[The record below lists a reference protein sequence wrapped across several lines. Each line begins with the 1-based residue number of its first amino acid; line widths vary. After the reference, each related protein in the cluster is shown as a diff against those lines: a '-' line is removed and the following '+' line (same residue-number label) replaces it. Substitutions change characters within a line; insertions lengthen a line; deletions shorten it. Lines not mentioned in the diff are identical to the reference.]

1 MEVLAGILVLG
12 GLVVFAYQQLTRSS
26 LIGTAKRQV
35 AALDKFARQA
45 GPGEDAR
52 FPLKPGEVVVYEM
65 EEASLAE
72 TRRGP
77 RVSYRQLD
85 AFTFRFAPG
94 FYYTTAGGKSV
105 SQESGE
111 EMKDIDEGHATFTNK
126 RVVFAGNKHT
136 REWDF
141 AKLLGWNE
149 GAGGYILM
157 AVSNR
162 QKVSGVSGGPHDILG
177 PVAFQLAQIVAN
189 DGFESAKGA
198 AKLGSYKAREQGRWM
213 QENFFGGPGGLTK
226 FVEQMEERVE
236 RHLKKM
242 DELGVE
248 EWIEPGKP
256 LPQGTATKSQEPKNA
271 VAEEKPTP
279 TNSASAAQ
287 KDPKAGR
294 VPEELEV
301 VGEFYHQES
310 FAALRELFDTEG
322 DSEHIVEAELR
333 IDPDN
338 PYSDSGMAVAVYV
351 KDLHVGHIPEL
362 LAPNIYELIEPK
374 GGRVTLGARV
384 WLDDQDSKPNK
395 SSVQLFIDSRLTGNQ
410 D

>member
-1 MEVLAGILVLG
+1 MEVLLGAIAIVL
-12 GLVVFAYQQLTRSS
+12 LLVFAHQQLTRSS
-26 LIGTAKRQV
+26 LIGIAKRQV
-35 AALDKFARQA
+35 VALDKFARHA
-45 GPGEDAR
+45 GPVEEAR

-65 EEASLAE
+65 KEATLAE

-94 FYYTTAGGKSV
+94 FYYTAAGGKSV
-105 SQESGE
+105 SPEPEE
-111 EMKDIDEGHATFTNK
+111 EMKDIDEGRATFTNK

-162 QKVSGVSGGPHDILG
+162 QKVSGVSGGPHDIMG

-198 AKLGSYKAREQGRWM
+198 AKLGSFKAREQGRWM
-213 QENFFGGPGGLTK
+213 RENFFGGPSGLTR
-226 FVEQMEERVE
+226 FVEQMDKQVD
-236 RHLKKM
+236 RHLEKM
-242 DELGVE
+242 DELGIE

-256 LPQGTATKSQEPKNA
+256 LPKGTPTRSREPKRA
-271 VAEEKPTP
+271 VAGEKP
-279 TNSASAAQ
+279 SAADSAAQ
-287 KDPKAGR
+287 NGPKTGR

-362 LAPNIYELIEPK
+362 LAPNIYELIEPR

-384 WLDDQDSKPNK
+384 WLDHEESKPNK
-395 SSVQLFIDSRLTGNQ
+395 SSVQLFIDSRLTGNK

>member
-1 MEVLAGILVLG
+1 MEFFLG
-12 GLVVFAYQQLTRSS
+12 ALFIGLLVVFASQQLTRAS
-26 LIGTAKRQV
+26 LIGVAKRQV
-35 AALDKFARQA
+35 AALDRFARQSA
-45 GPGEDAR
+45 PLDSAR

-65 EEASLAE
+65 DDARLAE
-72 TRRGP
+72 TRRGT
-77 RVSYRQLD
+77 RVSYRHLD

-94 FYYTTAGGKSV
+94 FYYTAAGGKSV
-105 SQESGE
+105 SPEPE
-111 EMKDIDEGHATFTNK
+111 DEMTDIDEGRATFTNK
-126 RVVFAGNKHT
+126 RVVFAGKKHT

-149 GAGGYILM
+149 GQGGYVFM
-157 AVSNR
+157 SVSNR
-162 QKVSGVSGGPHDILG
+162 QKVSGVIGSPYDIMG
-177 PVAFQLAQIVAN
+177 PVVFQLAQIVAN
-189 DGFESAKGA
+189 DGFEAAKGA
-198 AKLGSYKAREQGRWM
+198 ARLGMYKAREQGRWM
-213 QENFFGGPGGLTK
+213 QENFFGGPGGLAK
-226 FVEQMEERVE
+226 FVEKMEERVD
-236 RHLKKM
+236 RHLQKM
-242 DELGVE
+242 DALGIE

-256 LPQGTATKSQEPKNA
+256 LPTGTANRETTDTDATAPAQPGAAEPVPAPN
-271 VAEEKPTP
+271 PR
-279 TNSASAAQ
+279 
-287 KDPKAGR
+287 AGK

-310 FAALRELFDTEG
+310 FAKLRELFGTEG

-362 LAPNIYELIEPK
+362 LAPNIYELIEPR
-374 GGRVTLGARV
+374 GGTVTLGARV
-384 WLDDQDSKPNK
+384 WLDHVDSKPNK

>member
-1 MEVLAGILVLG
+1 MEFVVGAVSIGL
-12 GLVVFAYQQLTRSS
+12 LVVFAYQQFTRAS
-26 LIGTAKRQV
+26 LISVAKRQV
-35 AALDKFARQA
+35 AALDEFSRQT
-45 GPGEDAR
+45 GQGEDAR
-52 FPLKPGEVVVYEM
+52 FPLKPGEVVVCEM
-65 EEASLAE
+65 AEATLAE

-94 FYYTTAGGKSV
+94 AYYTAAGGKSK
-105 SQESGE
+105 SPEPEE
-111 EMKDIDEGHATFTNK
+111 EMTDIDEGIATFTNK

-141 AKLLGWNE
+141 SKLLGWRD
-149 GAGGYILM
+149 GAGGYVLM

-162 QKVSGVSGGPHDILG
+162 QKVSGVVGGPHDLMG
-177 PVAFQLAQIVAN
+177 GVAFQLAQVVAN
-189 DGFESAKGA
+189 DGFEA
-198 AKLGSYKAREQGRWM
+198 AKDAAQVAIYKAREQGRWLE
-213 QENFFGGPGGLTK
+213 ENFLGGPGGLTR
-226 FVEQMEERVE
+226 FVDQLNRRVDQRLKEMDVLGLEQWV
-236 RHLKKM
+236 
-242 DELGVE
+242 
-248 EWIEPGKP
+248 EPGKP
-256 LPQGTATKSQEPKNA
+256 LPPATATKSQEPRRA
-271 VAEEKPTP
+271 MAEGKP
-279 TNSASAAQ
+279 SAADSAAQ
-287 KDPKAGR
+287 KDPRTGR
-294 VPEELEV
+294 VSEELEV
-301 VGEFYHQES
+301 VGEFYHQDS
-310 FAALRELFDTEG
+310 FASLRELFGTEG

-384 WLDDQDSKPNK
+384 WLDHEDSKPNK